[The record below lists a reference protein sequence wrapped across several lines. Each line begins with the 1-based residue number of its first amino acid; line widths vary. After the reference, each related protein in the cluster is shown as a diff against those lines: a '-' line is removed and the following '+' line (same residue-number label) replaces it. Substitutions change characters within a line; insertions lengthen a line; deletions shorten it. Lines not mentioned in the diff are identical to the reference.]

1 MEGIMALAIQSHV
14 IALTNDPLE
23 AVIEGSH
30 YKAYLVAN
38 LAFNDGAEASAKH
51 YNLTL
56 GQVYSAMAFYHDND
70 AAIKLRFAELEEI
83 GRKIGAV
90 NASEHL
96 AMIRERAKKKQ
107 E

>member
-1 MEGIMALAIQSHV
+1 MALAIQSHV
-14 IALTNDPLE
+14 IALTDDPLE

-38 LAFNDGAEASAKH
+38 LAFNAGAEASATQ

-56 GQVYSAMAFYHDND
+56 GQVYSAMAFYHDNNEAIQKSIAEMRRIGEELGAVD
-70 AAIKLRFAELEEI
+70 AA
-83 GRKIGAV
+83 
-90 NASEHL
+90 EHL